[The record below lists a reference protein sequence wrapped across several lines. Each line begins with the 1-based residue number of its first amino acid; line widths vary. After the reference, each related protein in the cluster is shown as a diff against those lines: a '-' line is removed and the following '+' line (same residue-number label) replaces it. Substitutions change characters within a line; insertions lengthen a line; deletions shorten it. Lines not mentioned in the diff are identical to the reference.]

1 MIAVSVYGSWLL
13 VGFVFAV
20 LWVFWLWL
28 GFLFDAIGDY
38 QDAARKA
45 RREALFPDRERGN

>member
-28 GFLFDAIGDY
+28 GFLFDAIGDW
-38 QDAARKA
+38 QAAARDA
-45 RREALFPDRERGN
+45 RREALEARKGTGS